1 MIFYKELTI
10 LVKVYTMDSC
20 SWCVKAKEYL
30 KSKNVDF
37 VELNVQTDME
47 ARQEMVKNTR
57 QMRVPVI
64 NINGTFLV
72 GFNEEAIDTEL
83 NK

>member
-1 MIFYKELTI
+1 M
-10 LVKVYTMDSC
+10 VKVYTMDSC

>member
-1 MIFYKELTI
+1 M
-10 LVKVYTMDSC
+10 VKIYTMDSC
-20 SWCVKAKEYL
+20 SWCTKAKEYL

-37 VELNVQTDME
+37 IELNVQSDMD
-47 ARQEMVKNTR
+47 ARQEMIKNTR
-57 QMRVPVI
+57 QMRVPVL

-72 GFNEEAIDTEL
+72 GFNEESIDAEL